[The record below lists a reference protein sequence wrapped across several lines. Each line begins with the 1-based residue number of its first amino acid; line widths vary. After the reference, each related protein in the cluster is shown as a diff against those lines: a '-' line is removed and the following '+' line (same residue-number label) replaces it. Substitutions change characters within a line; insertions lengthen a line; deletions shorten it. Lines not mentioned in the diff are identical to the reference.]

1 MSGPLPLFSGIEQGL
16 ISWLGSIALVGTV
29 IILVFVVLYVLNRIN
44 FRYAIMVV
52 GCAIPSFVKSGWFPP
67 WVEGLTWFIVVGF
80 GLYYAYSIIKG
91 Y

>member
-1 MSGPLPLFSGIEQGL
+1 MPGTLLFFSGIEQGL
-16 ISWLGSIALVGTV
+16 ISWLGSIALVGAV
-29 IILVFVVLYVLNRIN
+29 IILVFIILYVLSRMN
-44 FRYAIMVV
+44 FRYAVMIV
-52 GCAIPSFVKSGWFPP
+52 GCAIPSFVRAGWFPG